1 MTHYDIS
8 VEDNKKE
15 CSTCGVQKG
24 VKVKNRH
31 SEHHRNAHSANI
43 DRTPRR
49 KTDYEYADSSELSST
64 FLTGRTV
71 YVPQMSIEGSE
82 LMAAA
87 FRYAGINAQVY
98 PESDSET
105 LRLGGQLTSG
115 DECYPQIITM
125 GNFYKI
131 LTDKNF
137 NPERSAFFI
146 AAAGGP
152 CRFGQYVPY
161 MKKVFRDMGYPQIP
175 IITLTSDSGY
185 NVSGNFQRVA
195 WCALVC
201 GDILRKLLLKTRP
214 YEVHAGDTDKVH
226 RESLNLIAG
235 IIEAPAESSKI
246 KIKALI
252 KGLEEARDRFRRIP
266 VHRDDQKLLIGV
278 VGEIFCRLEEFSNNY
293 LIRAIERLG
302 AEVWLS
308 NISEWLHYTN
318 FMHSERIKIINRTLS
333 KEMLKHKI
341 KSTIQQRDEKK
352 LYAPFKE
359 DFKGR
364 EEAEHSSD
372 ILNRGLPYLPYY
384 GALGEMALNAGTS
397 IYFHDKGVDGII
409 DISPFT
415 CMNGIVSEAVYPKI
429 SRDHNNIPMRIFYF
443 DGTETDLER
452 DLSIFLDLARTYR
465 QKKKKKS

>member
-1 MTHYDIS
+1 MKPYDILL
-8 VEDNKKE
+8 EKDKTD
-15 CSTCGVQKG
+15 CSTCGISKDI
-24 VKVKNRH
+24 KAKNKR
-31 SEHHRNAHSANI
+31 SGLHRIDKTANI
-43 DRTPRR
+43 DRPPRR
-49 KTDYEYADSSELSST
+49 KTDYEYSDSSEISSA
-64 FLTGRTV
+64 FLEGKKV
-71 YVPQMSIEGSE
+71 YVPQMSIEGSA

-87 FRYAGINAQVY
+87 FRYAGIDAQVY

-131 LTDKNF
+131 ITDKNF
-137 NPERSAFFI
+137 NPEHSAFFI

-185 NVSGNFQRVA
+185 NVAGNFQRVA
-195 WCALVC
+195 WFALVC

-226 RESLNLIAG
+226 QESLQQIAS

-252 KGLEEARDRFRRIP
+252 DGLVEVRDRFRRIQ
-266 VHRDDQKLLIGV
+266 VQSDDQKLIIGV
-278 VGEIFCRLEEFSNNY
+278 VGEIFCRLEEFSNNF

-333 KEMLKHKI
+333 KEMFKHKI
-341 KSTIQQRDEKK
+341 KSAIQERDEKK

-384 GALGEMALNAGTS
+384 GALGEMALNVGTS

-415 CMNGIVSEAVYPKI
+415 CMNGIVSEAIYPKI
-429 SRDHNNIPMRIFYF
+429 SRDHNNIPIRIFYF
-443 DGTETDLER
+443 DGTEIDMDR

-465 QKKKKKS
+465 KKKKK

>member
-1 MTHYDIS
+1 MTHYQIS
-8 VEDNKKE
+8 SEDSKTA
-15 CSTCGVQKG
+15 CPACGIREDTHEDRVHIQPHR
-24 VKVKNRH
+24 KNRDTT
-31 SEHHRNAHSANI
+31 NKASA
-43 DRTPRR
+43 RR
-49 KTDYEYADSSELSST
+49 KKDFEYGDSSEISSS
-64 FLTGRTV
+64 FLKGKKV
-71 YVPQMSIEGSE
+71 YVPQMSIEGSA

-87 FRYAGINAQVY
+87 FRYAGIDAQVY
-98 PESDSET
+98 PESDGET
-105 LRLGGQLTSG
+105 LRLGGQVTSG

-131 LTDKNF
+131 LSDTNF
-137 NPERSAFFI
+137 DPEHSAFFI

-185 NVSGNFQRVA
+185 HVAGNFQRIA
-195 WCALVC
+195 WYALVC

-214 YEVHAGDTDKVH
+214 YEMHPGETDKVH
-226 RESLNLIAG
+226 QESLQRIAH
-235 IIEAPAESSKI
+235 IIEAPTESSNT
-246 KIKALI
+246 KIKALLN
-252 KGLEEARDRFRRIP
+252 GLEEERDRFRNIA
-266 VHRDDQKLLIGV
+266 VQKDDKKLLIGV
-278 VGEIFCRLEEFSNNY
+278 VGEIFCRLEEFSNNF
-293 LIRAIERLG
+293 LIRSIEKLG

-318 FMHSERIKIINRTLS
+318 FMHSERIKVLNRTFS

-341 KSTIQQRDEKK
+341 KTTIQERDEKR

-364 EEAEHSSD
+364 EEAAHSSD

-443 DGTETDLER
+443 DGTETDLDR

-465 QKKKKKS
+465 QKKKKVI